1 MAVVEKINQ
10 AVEKLPHRL
19 QAEVL
24 DFVEFLL
31 SKNEADA
38 QENESWSQGSL
49 SLAMQGMEEEDGP
62 EYSVSDLKEA
72 FS

>member
-1 MAVVEKINQ
+1 MDVVEKINQ

-24 DFVEFLL
+24 DFVEFIL
-31 SKNEADA
+31 SKNEAETG
-38 QENESWSQGSL
+38 ENEAWSQGSL
-49 SLAMQGMEEEDGP
+49 ALAMQGMEEEDGP